1 MYYLQILT
9 LSVGVIFC
17 SFWHYLSFRDDN
29 VSFRDVLP
37 RTVFYGSS
45 STFIPSSL
53 SSSVSSSISFIRFRN
68 ALILPAFSSC
78 AVLHAM
84 LYVRN
89 YSLISCIYCFVFSAV
104 GMFVANSTAVSSLEC
119 LRLLKLIMLQ
129 CASHFMLS
137 RELMRIFKRYMHEHY
152 FHDIGGDTGIS
163 NSTLYQVNQQTCKE
177 CHTRAN
183 WQCPAWLRFQ
193 VYCLQAELMFISFRF
208 CCCHS

>member
-17 SFWHYLSFRDDN
+17 SFWHYLSFRD
-29 VSFRDVLP
+29 VSFRYVLP

-119 LRLLKLIMLQ
+119 LKI
-129 CASHFMLS
+129 AKVNHFAV
-137 RELMRIFKRYMHEHY
+137 R
-152 FHDIGGDTGIS
+152 
-163 NSTLYQVNQQTCKE
+163 
-177 CHTRAN
+177 
-183 WQCPAWLRFQ
+183 
-193 VYCLQAELMFISFRF
+193 ISFYALP
-208 CCCHS
+208 

>member
-68 ALILPAFSSC
+68 SHSAQQLCSSSC
-78 AVLHAM
+78 NVICSQL
-84 LYVRN
+84 
-89 YSLISCIYCFVFSAV
+89 F
-104 GMFVANSTAVSSLEC
+104 
-119 LRLLKLIMLQ
+119 
-129 CASHFMLS
+129 SHFLHLLFCFLGGRNVCCKFHRCFLAGMLK
-137 RELMRIFKRYMHEHY
+137 IAK
-152 FHDIGGDTGIS
+152 
-163 NSTLYQVNQQTCKE
+163 VN
-177 CHTRAN
+177 HVAVR
-183 WQCPAWLRFQ
+183 
-193 VYCLQAELMFISFRF
+193 ISFYALP
-208 CCCHS
+208 